1 MTPKEKA
8 KELVD
13 EFMEHTVE
21 WDKIKEVALDSK
33 FHAKQCALIAVDEI
47 IQNQKHVVAQYELKL
62 LLNGI
67 KVITFSNYWESVKN
81 EIEKL

>member
-8 KELVD
+8 QDLVESYKWFACWGRFED
-13 EFMEHTVE
+13 EYEN
-21 WDKIKEVALDSK
+21 LQNSK
-33 FHAKQCALIAVDEI
+33 KCALIAVDEVI
-47 IQNQKHVVAQYELKL
+47 ANQKNVVVQYELKL

-67 KVITFSNYWESVKN
+67 KVITFSNYWEQVKQ